1 MTEQFTRRDT
11 LGGALATAVLLA
23 APARAVGV
31 GVGWAEVDR
40 LARAMTVEHIV
51 PGVSIAASRAGRLT
65 YGQGFGMA
73 NLETGTPVTPES
85 VFHIGSITKQFTAA
99 AIVLLAADGKLALD
113 DKLSRFFPQVPRA
126 NEITLRQMLTHTAG
140 LGNYTDRKPLL
151 AFLVSSRL
159 DYDRDALLA
168 DMLAHT
174 DPFFIGAPGAQ
185 WAYSNT
191 GYVLLGL
198 IVEKV
203 SAIFYGAFFKQRLF
217 APAGLTQTSVDD
229 LSVVVPHR
237 ASGYSGHAGSDTA
250 FDNAAYI
257 SMTYP
262 GGAGSMRSTPRDLCR
277 WHTALLGGRILPP
290 NGLKAMLTPVRLANG
305 AQPIAIQGSG
315 GPKPV
320 SYGFGIELK
329 RFEGHATVEHGGGI
343 FGFASDL
350 RSFPV
355 EQVSVAMVVNF
366 DGQGHPSFPKRF
378 TALKDAAA
386 RAALAA

>member
-1 MTEQFTRRDT
+1 MQFTRRAT
-11 LGGALATAVLLA
+11 LGGALAATALAA
-23 APARAVGV
+23 APARAAGA
-31 GVGWAEVDR
+31 GWVEVDR
-40 LARAMTVEHIV
+40 LARAITAESIV
-51 PGVSIAASRAGRLT
+51 PGVSIAASRAGRPI
-65 YGQGFGMA
+65 YAQGFGMA
-73 NLETGTPVTPES
+73 NLETATPVGPES

-113 DKLSRFFPQVPRA
+113 DKLSRFLPQVPRA

-140 LGNYTDRKPLL
+140 LGNYTDRKPMQ

-159 DYDRDALLA
+159 DYDHDALLA

-203 SAIFYGAFFKQRLF
+203 SGAFYGAFFQQRLF
-217 APAGLTQTSVDD
+217 APAGLTQTAVDD
-229 LSVVVPHR
+229 LSAVVPHR

-277 WHTALLGGRILPP
+277 WHAALLGGRILPP
-290 NGLKAMLTPVRLANG
+290 DGLKAMLTPVRLANG
-305 AQPIAIQGSG
+305 TQPTAIQGPG

-329 RFEGHATVEHGGGI
+329 RFEGHPTVEHGGGI
-343 FGFASDL
+343 FGFVSDL
-350 RSFPV
+350 RSFPA
-355 EQVSVAMVVNF
+355 EQVSVAMTINF
-366 DGQGHPSFPKRF
+366 AGEGRPSFPERF